1 MKSSLEIAQ
10 DAELRPITAI
20 AEQIGLRPEEVHQ
33 YGRYKGKV
41 DLSVL
46 ERLRDKPDGKLIDV
60 TGMTPTKAGEGKST
74 TSVSLT
80 QGLGQ
85 IGRNACYCTREPS
98 VGPVFGMK
106 GGAAGGRFAPV
117 VPAGGLHPHLHRGLQ
132 RL

>member
-10 DAELRPITAI
+10 GAELRPITEI
-20 AEQIGLRPEEVHQ
+20 AEEIGLSPQEFHP

-41 DLSVL
+41 DLSIL

-80 QGLGQ
+80 QGLGG
-85 IGRNACYCTREPS
+85 IGRNACYCTRAPS
-98 VGPVFGMK
+98 GGPVLWLK
-106 GGAAGGRFAPV
+106 GGGAGA
-117 VPAGGLHPHLHRGLQ
+117 
-132 RL
+132 

>member
-10 DAELRPITAI
+10 DAVLRPITEI
-20 AEQIGLRPEEVHQ
+20 AEKIGLGPEEMHQ
-33 YGRYKGKV
+33 YGRNKGKV
-41 DLSVL
+41 ALPVP

-80 QGLGQ
+80 QGLGR

-98 VGPVFGMK
+98 VGPVLWLK
-106 GGAAGGRFAPV
+106 GGGAGA
-117 VPAGGLHPHLHRGLQ
+117 
-132 RL
+132 